1 MTSNMM
7 KVLHIPL
14 LRPTCTL
21 SSTAGNNICT
31 NSGAGV
37 YVNNNGEDIIGIQ
50 SRVYRPDMRKLV
62 ANHGSPKFTIISDMI
77 VIEGGR
83 RRKRLS
89 KSIRELSGRFEK
101 RGDGH
106 DSQLGV

>member
-1 MTSNMM
+1 
-7 KVLHIPL
+7 
-14 LRPTCTL
+14 
-21 SSTAGNNICT
+21 
-31 NSGAGV
+31 
-37 YVNNNGEDIIGIQ
+37 
-50 SRVYRPDMRKLV
+50 
-62 ANHGSPKFTIISDMI
+62 MI